1 MRCRYPDTCW
11 KVRGDSLGVGHSDE
25 HAFIAALSTPHGMA
39 RIDVIEGHGN
49 EPRLCGIRFIFNG
62 REYCR
67 WPIVKSRR
75 GAVIAAGKFVREIVA
90 KHGGKAK

>member
-1 MRCRYPDTCW
+1 MRCRYPDTCSE
-11 KVRGDSLGVGHSDE
+11 VRANNWWSRSNEYGFT
-25 HAFIAALSTPHGMA
+25 ATLSTPHGMA
-39 RIDVIEGHGN
+39 EINGTIDGGN
-49 EPRLCGIRFIFNG
+49 EARWCEIRFIFNG

-75 GAVIAAGKFVREIVA
+75 GAIIAAGKFVREIVA